1 MSSVNICN
9 ASNGVGDSAETPLGT
24 SPQDVLRNTH
34 QKKSGLKVAA
44 KLRYKNNGIR
54 RAKKDHQDKYSNPF
68 QETHETVT
76 PPPPFLLAVQ
86 SRRSLDEF
94 QYLNKIA
101 EGTYGAVFRARDEKK
116 NEVVALKQIL
126 TDNYNEGLYI
136 AAMRELKILL
146 KIQHPNIVAGREI
159 VVGTDIE
166 DVFVVMEYVP
176 HDLRSY
182 MDTMRKEGQ
191 IFSPNH
197 VKCLMTQL
205 LCAVQHLHQN
215 WILHR
220 DLKLSNI
227 LLSYKGVLK
236 LADFGLARE
245 YELPPRQYTPGI
257 VTIWYRAPE
266 LLLLSDEYS
275 TPIDMWSVGC
285 IFAELITMRPLFPGR
300 SEMDQI
306 NKIFEGL
313 GTPTDAT
320 WPGFS
325 ELPVDSITFKKHPT
339 GGLREK
345 INSNLLSEDGMSL
358 LQDFLLYDPARRMT
372 ADAALDHAYFK
383 EQPLAI
389 EPARFPMWPAK
400 SQMQLSP

>member
-1 MSSVNICN
+1 MSSVIISN
-9 ASNGVGDSAETPLGT
+9 ASNGVGDSVESPLGT
-24 SPQDVLRNTH
+24 STQDVLQNTH
-34 QKKSGLKVAA
+34 REKSSLKVFA
-44 KLRYKNNGIR
+44 KNKYINNVIR
-54 RAKKDHQDKYSNPF
+54 REKKDHQDKNCNEGL
-68 QETHETVT
+68 ETHETFK
-76 PPPPFLLAVQ
+76 PPPPFRLEFQ
-86 SRRSLDEF
+86 SRRSLEEF

-101 EGTYGAVFRARDEKK
+101 EGAYGAVFRVRDQKK

-126 TDNYNEGLYI
+126 TDNRNEGFYI
-136 AAMRELKILL
+136 AAMRELQILL
-146 KIQHPNIVAGREI
+146 KVQHPNIVAGREI
-159 VVGTDIE
+159 VVGSNMEEVFIE
-166 DVFVVMEYVP
+166 MEYVP

-182 MDTMRKEGQ
+182 MDTVRKSRQ
-191 IFSPNH
+191 LFSPCH

-220 DLKLSNI
+220 DLKLRNI

-236 LADFGLARE
+236 LADFGLARQ

-257 VTIWYRAPE
+257 GTIWYRAPE
-266 LLLLSDEYS
+266 LLLLSNEYS

-285 IFAELITMRPLFPGR
+285 IFAELITMRPLFPGT
-300 SEMDQI
+300 SELDQI
-306 NKIFEGL
+306 NRIFEGL

-325 ELPVDSITFKKHPT
+325 ELPVDSTTFKKYTT
-339 GGLREK
+339 GRLREK
-345 INSNLLSEDGMSL
+345 ININLVSKDGLSL

-372 ADAALDHAYFK
+372 ADAALNHAYFK
-383 EQPLAI
+383 EQPLAT

-400 SQMQLSP
+400 SQVQLSP